1 MGLVLVAY
9 FSRSGATAR
18 VAEQL
23 SAKLG
28 AELDRIDCEY
38 SYAGIGGYFKGIA
51 HSLLRR
57 EAPIRY
63 QRDPDNFSMVIIGS
77 PVWAGHLSVPMRSY
91 LSRARGR
98 FHKVAAFWVSGSGGA
113 YPSIATEIA
122 GLSGRPCLTT
132 QSFSER
138 EVKASEIDG
147 KLQTLAKAVQQ
158 AERSNT

>member
-1 MGLVLVAY
+1 MGRLLIAY

-28 AELDRIDCEY
+28 AELDRIECEY
-38 SYAGIGGYFKGIA
+38 SYAGTGGYFKGIA

-57 EAPIRY
+57 EVPIRY
-63 QRDPDNFSMVIIGS
+63 QRDPNDFSMVILGS
-77 PVWAGHLSVPMRSY
+77 PVWVGHLSMPMRSY
-91 LSRARGR
+91 LSQTHGR

-122 GLSGRPCLTT
+122 ELSGRPCGLT

-138 EVKASEIDG
+138 EVKAGEIDS
-147 KLQTLAKAVQQ
+147 KLRAF
-158 AERSNT
+158 AEAI